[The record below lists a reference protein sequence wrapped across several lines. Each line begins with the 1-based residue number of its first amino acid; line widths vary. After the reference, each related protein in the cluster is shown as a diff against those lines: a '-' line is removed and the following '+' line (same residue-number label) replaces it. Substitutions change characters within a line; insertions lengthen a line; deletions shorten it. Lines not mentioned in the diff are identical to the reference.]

1 MARTI
6 LVLSGE
12 VGAGKS
18 TLAKRLVERYGAH
31 HVSTHT
37 LLTGRLGSDIA
48 QERRALQEAGERL
61 DQETGGRWV
70 REGLQPVVDRLAADA
85 FVVVDSIRIAPQLEA
100 LREAYG
106 RVLTHLHLHAP
117 EAELAKRY
125 ANRAA
130 SEGFQELSSY
140 AEVRE
145 NATERNV
152 VTLANDADILINTAF
167 CTALDV
173 EVRAAAHLGFSGR
186 DHGPAVDVIVG
197 GEYGSEGKGNIAF
210 YLAPEYDLLV
220 RVGGPNAGHVVP
232 RHNGT
237 PFTHRL
243 LPSGTQNCD
252 APLLL
257 GPGAVIDVDTLL
269 REIAGCGDGIVDADR
284 LTIDPLAMI
293 ISKRDISDDQRNVKA
308 IGSTGKGVGPATAR
322 RIRRRASVKLARDVR
337 ELRPYLG
344 PASEVLQD
352 AYARGARV
360 LLEGTQGSMLSLYH
374 GEYPHVT
381 SRDTTVSG
389 CLAEAGI
396 PPGQVRRTI
405 MVCRTYPIRVQS
417 PEGATSGF
425 MGQEIKWETLSERS
439 GVPLEELLENEKG
452 SVSGKQRR
460 VAEFDWAL
468 LRKSAQLNGPTD
480 IALTFADYI
489 DIENRKARR
498 LDQLT
503 TETIRFIEEVER
515 IADAD
520 VSLISTRFH
529 PRSIIDRR
537 HW

>member
-1 MARTI
+1 M
-6 LVLSGE
+6 
-12 VGAGKS
+12 
-18 TLAKRLVERYGAH
+18 
-31 HVSTHT
+31 
-37 LLTGRLGSDIA
+37 D
-48 QERRALQEAGERL
+48 AL
-61 DQETGGRWV
+61 
-70 REGLQPVVDRLAADA
+70 PPDA
-85 FVVVDSIRIAPQLEA
+85 FVVVDAIRIGAQLNA

-106 RVLTHLHLHAP
+106 RALTHLHLHAP
-117 EAELAKRY
+117 EDELAKRY
-125 ANRAA
+125 QNRAA
-130 SEGFQELSSY
+130 REDFQELASY

-152 VTLANDADILINTAF
+152 VSLASDADILINTAF
-167 CTALDV
+167 CTQRDV
-173 EVRAAAHLGFSGR
+173 EVRAAAHLGLSGR
-186 DHGPAVDVIVG
+186 DYGPTVDVIVG
-197 GEYGSEGKGNIAF
+197 GEYGSEGKGNVAF

-232 RHNGT
+232 RYDGT

-269 REIAGCGDGIVDADR
+269 DEIAGCGVEYDR
-284 LTIDPLAMI
+284 LVIDELAMI
-293 ISKRDISDDQRNVKA
+293 ISKRDVSNDQQNVKA

-322 RIRRRASVKLARDVR
+322 RIRRRADVKLARDIKQ
-337 ELRPYLG
+337 LRPYIG
-344 PASEVLQD
+344 RADDVLQD

-360 LLEGTQGSMLSLYH
+360 LLEGTQGTMLSLYH

-396 PPGQVRRTI
+396 PPSKVRRVI

-417 PEGATSGF
+417 PEGSTSGF
-425 MGQEIKWETLSERS
+425 MGQEISWETLSERS
-439 GVPLEELLENEKG
+439 RVLLEELLEVEKG
-452 SVSGKQRR
+452 SVSKKQRR

-503 TETIRFIEEVER
+503 TETIRFIEEIER
-515 IADAD
+515 VAGAD